1 MLEKVGGEG
10 DLRQREQFDEGMKA
24 GKHRTCM
31 GSEEEFYLSGN
42 DESQM
47 EDGGWGGAVDVHVA
61 LLNSVYSCV
70 VFLNKLYLSWFSCP

>member
-47 EDGGWGGAVDVHVA
+47 EEVFEYKAESIFHSVDNREP
-61 LLNSVYSCV
+61 LK
-70 VFLNKLYLSWFSCP
+70 FPE